1 MLLTVSPYPIEC
13 HCLAVRLLF
22 CKSDALYMQ
31 TGSWV
36 VVHTSYSTGLVVR
49 ACKLSMTLERN
60 DRLLTGLKLEL
71 INSKPSFLSSGLTTT
86 VFHFLMNNPSH
97 REALTILVM
106 SGRIVGSSSLKMSS
120 SQDLL
125 LRELMTLRTPSS
137 NIGANSFS
145 FGTFASCGW

>member
-1 MLLTVSPYPIEC
+1 
-13 HCLAVRLLF
+13 
-22 CKSDALYMQ
+22 
-31 TGSWV
+31 
-36 VVHTSYSTGLVVR
+36 
-49 ACKLSMTLERN
+49 MTLERN

-86 VFHFLMNNPSH
+86 VFHFLMNKPSH

-106 SGRIVGSSSLKMSS
+106 SGRIVGSSSLKMSVGMMSS

-125 LRELMTLRTPSS
+125 LRELMTLKTPSS
-137 NIGANSFS
+137 DIGANSFS